1 MKRSSTRAKF
11 SFLLGSTALV
21 CLLSQSAA
29 QAWPVASYRLIFR
42 DARMPLPQSLKLFL
56 GDFES
61 VLASPC
67 QVMTVEQA
75 ARAAIE
81 HLAKPA
87 PDLRQSVVAFRDAGC
102 AAAAMNDPKLDSL
115 MATQVGKFSVVF
127 YGYDK
132 RVQTGDLKGF
142 LQSRAEESRRLLE
155 RLRRSSELPDKYP
168 DLETSPL
175 YGIASIAYSHAVTDV
190 ANVWYYI
197 WKEARG
203 DLR

>member
-1 MKRSSTRAKF
+1 MKRSSRAKL
-11 SFLLGSTALV
+11 SFFIGSIAVV
-21 CLLSQSAA
+21 CLLFQSTA
-29 QAWPVASYRLIFR
+29 QAWPATSYRLIFK
-42 DARMPLPQSLKLFL
+42 DARLALPQSLKLFL
-56 GDFES
+56 SDFES

-67 QVMTVEQA
+67 QVMSVEQA
-75 ARAAIE
+75 ARTAIE
-81 HLAKPA
+81 HLTRRT
-87 PDLRQSVVAFRDAGC
+87 PDLRESVVAFRDAGC
-102 AAAAMNDPKLDSL
+102 AAAAINDPKLDAL
-115 MATQVGKFSVVF
+115 MATHAGKFSVVF

-142 LQSRAEESRRLLE
+142 LQSRAEDSQRLLE
-155 RLRRSSELPDKYP
+155 RLRRSSQLPDKYP

-190 ANVWYYI
+190 VNVWYYI